1 MQGAVAQLV
10 ERLLCKQN
18 VVGSNPFGSTMFQWR
33 CPQERPLPTSASWME
48 SEPSDFSLFSVG
60 PDFSGFRRALWQ
72 LDGRFFLTF
81 FYRERKKQWHAAHVQ
96 DSGRD
101 ATQVK
106 RVCFVPADFA
116 AGYRH
121 AKSGQCLKQ
130 FRRPDYTGEWRM
142 PWRRQAKKDVASC
155 DKLRGDACN
164 P

>member
-1 MQGAVAQLV
+1 MVRVHVRPPSPAIWVASL
-10 ERLLCKQN
+10 RFL
-18 VVGSNPFGSTMFQWR
+18 PF
-33 CPQERPLPTSASWME
+33 
-48 SEPSDFSLFSVG
+48 FSVG

-81 FYRERKKQWHAAHVQ
+81 FNRERKKQWHAAHVQ

-106 RVCFVPADFA
+106 RVGFVPADFA
-116 AGYRH
+116 AGFKH

-142 PWRRQAKKDVASC
+142 PWRRQARKDVASC